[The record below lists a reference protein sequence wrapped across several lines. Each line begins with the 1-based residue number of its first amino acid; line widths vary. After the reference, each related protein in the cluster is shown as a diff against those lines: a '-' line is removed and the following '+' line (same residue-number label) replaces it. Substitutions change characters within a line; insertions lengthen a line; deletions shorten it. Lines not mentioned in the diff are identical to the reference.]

1 MISEEPVLCTVSI
14 NCPVT
19 SFAQHKS
26 RASHNGK
33 PGRLFVK
40 IYRWSTLYVKNGVVC
55 ELKIGMLGQLVQATS
70 CLLHGRSRIEPHILH
85 FQRHGLR
92 NNTLFHPVHQRDHTV
107 SQGDAQSIVAAVG
120 TAGSQ
125 EEAQSIQAL
134 VLAAQAVD
142 HSAVYIHGAA
152 GEDQFIEGAMAEKQ
166 LAAVG
171 LECRDV
177 TLFTLDDMA
186 EFFSCDAEELLVF
199 LPGHGLPIPV
209 GILLDPACRRTRGD
223 SMGKP
228 KDRRVRKTKSAIR
241 RSFAELIEQKPVQQI
256 TVQELVDRADLSRG
270 TFYQHYQD
278 IYDLKDRIE
287 DEVFEELVQEAN
299 DYAMQFEQEE
309 PYPYLVGTL
318 NYIVNNSS
326 VCKML
331 LSQNGSKNFCDR
343 LVQIEEET
351 VLTEWIEPLKT
362 QYDAVLLSYYSR
374 FDIYGFASVVI
385 KWLEDDM
392 PESPGELADMLGH
405 IMDFGLDAMLKRPA
419 KGT

>member
-1 MISEEPVLCTVSI
+1 
-14 NCPVT
+14 
-19 SFAQHKS
+19 
-26 RASHNGK
+26 
-33 PGRLFVK
+33 
-40 IYRWSTLYVKNGVVC
+40 
-55 ELKIGMLGQLVQATS
+55 
-70 CLLHGRSRIEPHILH
+70 
-85 FQRHGLR
+85 
-92 NNTLFHPVHQRDHTV
+92 
-107 SQGDAQSIVAAVG
+107 
-120 TAGSQ
+120 
-125 EEAQSIQAL
+125 
-134 VLAAQAVD
+134 
-142 HSAVYIHGAA
+142 
-152 GEDQFIEGAMAEKQ
+152 
-166 LAAVG
+166 
-171 LECRDV
+171 
-177 TLFTLDDMA
+177 
-186 EFFSCDAEELLVF
+186 
-199 LPGHGLPIPV
+199 
-209 GILLDPACRRTRGD
+209 
-223 SMGKP
+223 MGKP

-318 NYIVNNSS
+318 NYIVNNST

-331 LSQNGSKNFCDR
+331 LRQNGSKNFCDR
-343 LVQIEEET
+343 LVQIEEDT

-374 FDIYGFASVVI
+374 FAIYGFASVVI

-392 PESPGELADMLGH
+392 PESPEELADMLGH
-405 IMDFGLDAMLKRPA
+405 IMDFGLDAMRKRPA